1 MLLFFRR
8 PGCHT
13 QYFWKRTLVLPW
25 GDTKQMSGPGTFVL
39 KEGLE
44 SHLLQTGKWQSK
56 KSSNEH
62 LTNKKRF

>member
-1 MLLFFRR
+1 
-8 PGCHT
+8 
-13 QYFWKRTLVLPW
+13 
-25 GDTKQMSGPGTFVL
+25 MSGPGTFVL